1 MKGVMTMRADIYSI
15 LAVICVFVYLMVL
28 LWNKLLE
35 AMLWEQTGKDFPE
48 RELFGRDW
56 FDEEE

>member
-1 MKGVMTMRADIYSI
+1 MRADIYSI